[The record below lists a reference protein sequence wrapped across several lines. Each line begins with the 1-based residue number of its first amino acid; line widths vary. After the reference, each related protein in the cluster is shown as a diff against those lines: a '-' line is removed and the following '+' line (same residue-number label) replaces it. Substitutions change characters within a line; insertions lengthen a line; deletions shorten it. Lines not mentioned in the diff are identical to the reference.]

1 MCFHP
6 FLQYVFQYNAI
17 QKGKDNCMKGGMCL
31 KRFFLLFLSLY
42 SLLLPTAYCA
52 DLYVNPGGKAIG
64 VKMHTKGLIVVDV
77 CTIEDINKTKCRLD
91 DFNIGDI
98 ILNANGKEI
107 ENTDSLKSII
117 NKSSD
122 NISFTI
128 KRHGEIENILV
139 SPIQTE
145 RGASLGLWLR
155 DSTAG
160 VGTLTYYDPTSNK
173 FGALGHGI
181 CDIDTNT
188 LMPIQSGSIIDCNVT
203 NVIKSKNGNIGELE
217 CDFSNTDLGSL
228 THNTSFGIF
237 GVSDNVLSDSSAL
250 KVASRDEVHEGHA
263 TILVELDDDG
273 IKEYSINIKN
283 INSSK
288 ENGKDIVLE
297 ITDPLL
303 LEKTGGIVQG
313 MSGAPIIQNNLFVG
327 ALTHVFVNNPTK
339 GYGILGEK
347 MLSINN

>member
-1 MCFHP
+1 
-6 FLQYVFQYNAI
+6 
-17 QKGKDNCMKGGMCL
+17 MCL
-31 KRFFLLFLSLY
+31 KRFFLLFFSFY
-42 SLLLPTAYCA
+42 SLILPTAYCA

-91 DFNIGDI
+91 EFNIGDV
-98 ILNANGKEI
+98 ILNADGKKI
-107 ENTDSLKSII
+107 ENTNSLKTII

-122 NISFTI
+122 NIKFTI
-128 KRHGEIENILV
+128 KRHGEVENISV

-145 RGASLGLWLR
+145 HGASLGLWLR

-160 VGTLTYYDPTSNK
+160 VGTLTYYDPNSKT

-188 LMPIQSGSIIDCNVT
+188 LMPIESGSIIDCDVT
-203 NVIKSKNGNIGELE
+203 NVIKSTTGNIGELE
-217 CDFSNTDLGSL
+217 CDFSNTDSGSL

-237 GVSDNVLSDSSAL
+237 GVSENMPSLSPAL
-250 KVASRDEVHEGHA
+250 KVASRDEVQEGQA
-263 TILVELDDDG
+263 CILVELDDSG
-273 IKEYSINIKN
+273 IKEYSVEIKKINADN
-283 INSSK
+283 
-288 ENGKDIVLE
+288 ENGKDMILQ

-303 LEKTGGIVQG
+303 LQKTGGIVQG

-347 MLSINN
+347 MLNTNK